1 MRILALDIG
10 DRRIGVALSDPL
22 RILATPLT
30 TIERAT
36 PDTESAIDAIL
47 ALAQQ
52 HEAAEILVGI
62 PYLMSGRIGAQAR
75 ITLDFAAS
83 SRRERTHHPRHSR
96 RRTPLIRPGRPP
108 PSPVRRLPHPIQR
121 PHRLRR
127 RRHHPPVLPRRQNLS
142 NGSLDQRT
150 EKLPQQT
157 TVPSELRAQVW
168 LSPLLMSVNLP
179 SVGFSEI

>member
-22 RILATPLT
+22 GILATPLT

-47 ALAQQ
+47 ALAEQ

-75 ITLDFAAS
+75 ITLDFAQVLAK
-83 SRRERTHHPRHSR
+83 RTHIPVTHTDERLSSVQADRMLAQSGAPSTRDKSR
-96 RRTPLIRPGRPP
+96 TDSAAAAVIL
-108 PSPVRRLPHPIQR
+108 QAY
-121 PHRLRR
+121 
-127 RRHHPPVLPRRQNLS
+127 
-142 NGSLDQRT
+142 LDA
-150 EKLPQQT
+150 K
-157 TVPSELRAQVW
+157 
-168 LSPLLMSVNLP
+168 
-179 SVGFSEI
+179 